1 MIIATYALP
10 DGTVFGL
17 SDESLAFTEEFE
29 DRYAVVFT
37 VKTDGKRSSCYYT
50 NCTLCPFS
58 KNTLELLEEQ
68 RDKDINCQE
77 HITSRNPH
85 YLKFFGISPENNPEY
100 FI

>member
-17 SDESLAFTEEFE
+17 SDESLAFTEAYQPP
-29 DRYAVVFT
+29 YAVVFT
-37 VKTDGKRSSCYYT
+37 IKSNGQRSHCYYQG
-50 NCTLCPFS
+50 CHSCPFS
-58 KNTLELLEEQ
+58 ANTLALSVQQ
-68 RDKDINCQE
+68 RDEHANCQ
-77 HITSRNPH
+77 TSMLRRNPH